1 MPVDSTSTYVDALS
15 EGWTMIDDLQSEKLM
30 KDAGTDYVAQL
41 TGQSDDEYRAYIRR
55 GSLFGA
61 FVRTVRGLTGAIMRK
76 PPQVNAPVKVEELFG
91 DLTLDGKDFNEVVRK
106 VVTENVKKGYYGI
119 LVDSPPE
126 GGTPKLAMYAA
137 NAILQP
143 TVKRIGNEIKLIGLT
158 LQENID
164 VPREDDPY
172 ETEEIEQVRE
182 LKIDE
187 DGFYEQILHVNDGS
201 GWVAGEPIYPTIMG
215 KRLTEI
221 PFVFF
226 GASENSTA
234 PKEGPLL
241 DLGYLNVKHFI
252 ITVDYFHA
260 LHFCGLPTPFAAGF
274 KLKDGESLHIGSATA
289 WVSEDPQAK
298 CGMLQLGADGIGA
311 IEAALDKLEKQMSVV
326 GSRMLDQARAGVETA
341 EGLLIKQTSDFA
353 ILSSIASCTEAGM
366 HDVLV
371 WLARWVGASE
381 SEISKIKVMLNK
393 DFSTSEIDPQ
403 VLTALFV
410 ALQSGT
416 ISVDSFLYFLK
427 QKEVLPNHRTIEE
440 EKSLILSGENTE
452 LVEKMFGSV
461 VAEDVTDNRL
471 KSASSVNTNGQET

>member
-1 MPVDSTSTYVDALS
+1 MPVNSTSKQVDALS
-15 EGWTMIDDLQSEKLM
+15 EGWKMIDDLQSEKLM
-30 KDAGTDYVAQL
+30 KNAETYYVPQL
-41 TGQSDDEYRAYIRR
+41 TGQSSDEYDAYIKR

-61 FVRTVRGLTGAIMRK
+61 FVRTVKGLTGAIMRK
-76 PPQVNAPVKVEELFG
+76 PPETVAPVKVEQLFS

-143 TVKRIGNEIKLIGLT
+143 NVKRIGNEIKLIGLT

-164 VPREDDPY
+164 VPKEDDPY
-172 ETEEIEQVRE
+172 ETVEVEQVRE

-187 DGFYEQILHVNDGS
+187 DGFYEQILHVNEG
-201 GWVAGEPIYPTIMG
+201 GNWIAGEPIYPTIFG
-215 KRLTEI
+215 ARLTEI

-226 GASENSTA
+226 GASENSVN

-241 DLGYLNVKHFI
+241 DLGYLNVKHFV

-260 LHFCGLPTPFAAGF
+260 LHFCGLPTPWAAGF
-274 KLKDGESLHIGSATA
+274 KLQDGESLHIGSATA
-289 WVSEDPQAK
+289 WISDDPQAS
-298 CGMLQLGADGIGA
+298 CGMLQLDGDGVGA
-311 IEAALDKLEKQMSVV
+311 IENALDKLEKQMSVV
-326 GSRMLDQARAGVETA
+326 GSRLLDQQRQGVETA

-353 ILSSIASCTEAGM
+353 ILSNIASCIESGM
-366 HDVLV
+366 QEVLV

-381 SEISKIKVMLNK
+381 SEIAKIKVMLNK
-393 DFSTSEIDPQ
+393 DYTTNEIDPQ

-416 ISVDSFLYFLK
+416 ISVDSFLFYLK
-427 QKEVLPNHRTIEE
+427 QKEVLPNHRTIED
-440 EKSLILSGENTE
+440 EKTLIMSDENTE
-452 LVEKMFGSV
+452 LVEKMFGSI
-461 VAEDVTDNRL
+461 AIKDVTDNRL
-471 KSASSVNTNGQET
+471 KSTSDKTTDDQET

>member
-1 MPVDSTSTYVDALS
+1 MPVDSTSAQYDALS

-30 KDAGTDYVAQL
+30 KDAGTTYVAQL
-41 TGQSDDEYRAYIRR
+41 TGQSDGEYRAYIRR

-61 FVRTVRGLTGAIMRK
+61 FTRTVKGLTGAIMRK
-76 PPQVNAPVKVEELFG
+76 PPETIAPVKVEELFG

-119 LVDSPPE
+119 LIDPPPE
-126 GGTPKLAMYAA
+126 GGAPKLAMYAA
-137 NAILQP
+137 DTILQP
-143 TVKRIGNEIKLIGLT
+143 NVKRIGNEIKLVGLT
-158 LQENID
+158 LQENINI
-164 VPREDDPY
+164 PREDDPH

-182 LKIDE
+182 LRIDE
-187 DGFYEQILHVNDGS
+187 DGFYEQILHVNVG
-201 GWVAGEPIYPTIMG
+201 GNWQIKEVTYPDIMG

-226 GASENSTA
+226 GASENSPI

-241 DLGYLNVKHFI
+241 DLGYLNTKHFV

-260 LHFCGLPTPFAAGF
+260 LHFCGLPTPWASGF
-274 KLKDGESLHIGSATA
+274 SLKDGESLHIGCSTA
-289 WVSEDPQAK
+289 WISEDPAAS
-298 CGMLQLGADGIGA
+298 CGMLSLGSDGIEA
-311 IEAALDKLEKQMSVV
+311 IEKALDKLEKQMSVV

-393 DFSTSEIDPQ
+393 DYSTSEIDPQ

-440 EKSLILSGENTE
+440 EKTLILSGENTE

-461 VAEDVTDNRL
+461 ATPDITDNRL
-471 KSASSVNTNGQET
+471 KSTNNETVGAEET